1 MNSVLFSS
9 KNGLL
14 NENKPSKKELL
25 NHNQDVSSRMPPKKL
40 SNNDEN
46 NFKASFSNKINAL
59 LLKSQKKLANTKQ
72 PETINEPISPSSI
85 SSSSASPL
93 SISSPQTIISSPLS
107 SNSCKISNQN
117 EKQAKTSSKDEDSSA
132 CLDSNITTTTNENL
146 KSDNSQSI
154 DLVIK
159 NESNL
164 EAADND
170 KVENSPSI
178 HQLIKEENFE
188 SSKDIVVGEDA
199 DDDEGEEEKAEETL
213 VIDLKEEHIEKDS
226 ANDLT
231 NGNELKNEENTQLT
245 VKEALN
251 VDLNNSKSS
260 SSTNETTLSTKV
272 NTRDKHV
279 CRYCS
284 KSFPRSANLTRHLR
298 THTGTLIF

>member
-1 MNSVLFSS
+1 M
-9 KNGLL
+9 L

-93 SISSPQTIISSPLS
+93 SISSPQTIIASPLS

-132 CLDSNITTTTNENL
+132 FLDSNITTTPTNENL